1 MWRSYPEESLPIE
14 IVGTCPRSYQKIY
27 PKIIDSTVAA
37 VLTEYR
43 WRISPDLVF
52 QSLV

>member
-1 MWRSYPEESLPIE
+1 MAKVSAVIE
-14 IVGTCPRSYQKIY
+14 IRGTYFLCYQKIY

-37 VLTEYR
+37 MLIEYG
-43 WRISPDLVF
+43 WKISPDLGF